1 MTPAQ
6 QALQAAHGTVEEF
19 TDAVINAIGEISVAE
34 AQRAISEYRQRW
46 RDASLPE
53 SPGGQHGK

>member
-19 TDAVINAIGEISVAE
+19 TDAIINAIGDISVAE
-34 AQRAISEYRQRW
+34 AQRAIAEYRQRW
-46 RDASLPE
+46 RDAGFPE
-53 SPGGQHGK
+53 NGSGEA